1 MAILWVESGQAAE
14 PAWAIAP
21 LDGSDLFDLRT
32 DTEASPVKRVRKPT
46 LRPKGAVLRRTQA
59 VKSREMWVLLT
70 PPSVSILVNGAP
82 VLTGIRVL
90 RNKDEIRIA
99 GTGRRFYYSTERLA
113 RVETFAGS
121 ELVVFCPRCKREIT
135 KGSEAVRCP
144 QCQIWH
150 HQSEPLDCWTYSS
163 SCSLCD
169 QPTGLDTG
177 YRWTPEAL

>member
-1 MAILWVESGQAAE
+1 VAILWVKLEKDLK
-14 PAWAIAP
+14 PAWAIFP
-21 LDGSDLFDLRT
+21 LDGGDLIDLST
-32 DTEASPVKRVRKPT
+32 DTEASPVKRNRK
-46 LRPKGAVLRRTQA
+46 RAMSPKGVILGRTQA
-59 VKSREMWVLLT
+59 VKSRETWVLLN
-70 PPSVSILVNGAP
+70 PQSIPTLVNGEP

-113 RVETFAGS
+113 RVERFAGS
-121 ELVVFCPRCKREIT
+121 EPAVFCPRCKREISE
-135 KGSEAVRCP
+135 GSEAVRCP

-150 HQSEPLDCWTYSS
+150 HQSEELDCWTYSS

-169 QPTGLDTG
+169 QSTGLDTG

>member
-1 MAILWVESGQAAE
+1 MAILWVKSERGGE

-21 LDGSDLFDLRT
+21 LDGGDLFELRT
-32 DTEASPVKRVRKPT
+32 DIQASPVRRIRKLT
-46 LRPKGAVLRRTQA
+46 SRSKGAVLRRTGA
-59 VKSREMWVLLT
+59 VKSRDTWVLLS
-70 PPSVSILVNGAP
+70 PQCVSMLVNGEP

-113 RVETFAGS
+113 RVETFADS
-121 ELVVFCPRCKREIT
+121 ERAVFCPRCKREIT

-144 QCQIWH
+144 QCQVWH

-177 YRWTPEAL
+177 YRWTPEAI